1 MESGVKINNVIMEIK
16 LDVLTVSK
24 LKDLNVC
31 KILIQLLCAISSV
44 GMVYEQ
50 QVSSVIT
57 NLRLDV
63 MSFAKFKKIQ
73 DTLVLEI
80 QDKFQTVKSHVGTES
95 LMQQKN
101 VIMVTKLDVLQIACL
116 TLVSFARIGQV
127 EHLIVFQYA
136 EMVLELLTKNVIME
150 ENQDA

>member
-63 MSFAKFKKIQ
+63 ISFVKSKKI
-73 DTLVLEI
+73 
-80 QDKFQTVKSHVGTES
+80 
-95 LMQQKN
+95 
-101 VIMVTKLDVLQIACL
+101 
-116 TLVSFARIGQV
+116 
-127 EHLIVFQYA
+127 
-136 EMVLELLTKNVIME
+136 
-150 ENQDA
+150 

>member
-63 MSFAKFKKIQ
+63 MSFAKFKKI
-73 DTLVLEI
+73 
-80 QDKFQTVKSHVGTES
+80 
-95 LMQQKN
+95 
-101 VIMVTKLDVLQIACL
+101 
-116 TLVSFARIGQV
+116 
-127 EHLIVFQYA
+127 
-136 EMVLELLTKNVIME
+136 
-150 ENQDA
+150 

>member
-31 KILIQLLCAISSV
+31 KILIQLLCAISNV

-63 MSFAKFKKIQ
+63 ISFVKSKKI
-73 DTLVLEI
+73 
-80 QDKFQTVKSHVGTES
+80 
-95 LMQQKN
+95 
-101 VIMVTKLDVLQIACL
+101 
-116 TLVSFARIGQV
+116 
-127 EHLIVFQYA
+127 
-136 EMVLELLTKNVIME
+136 
-150 ENQDA
+150 